1 MEDIARYMYNT
12 VGKELQSIE
21 VLKIQEDICEKE
33 LRSIKVL
40 EIREF
45 EVGKYSEAREIRKER
60 QIINKS
66 SDQIC
71 FVYEVQ
77 GYIICFLNEYTK

>member
-1 MEDIARYMYNT
+1 M
-12 VGKELQSIE
+12 
-21 VLKIQEDICEKE
+21 KIYVECIVRVKKE

-45 EVGKYSEAREIRKER
+45 EVGKYSEAREIRKEK

-66 SDQIC
+66 SD
-71 FVYEVQ
+71 
-77 GYIICFLNEYTK
+77 